1 MAEKRANQ
9 STKKRADQ
17 KEIFSISPDGEAFPL
32 PRPEDYPKEL
42 KRLQK
47 IVTAQRKEGREIVV
61 VMGLGFVGAVMAGV
75 VADSVQKSN
84 QTEADGVMVR
94 QAHHDKR
101 ESSKGNRDK
110 QGCHPEPVEGPLPS
124 YPKFVIGV
132 QRPSVRSYWKI
143 PLLNRGIAP
152 VEAED
157 PEVAPMI
164 ARCVKGKKTL
174 IATYTEDALCLADV
188 VVVDV
193 QCDYFKETL
202 GNCRQGH
209 AEIAALEDS
218 LKVIGDKIRPDC
230 LVLIETTV
238 PPGTTEYIAYPII
251 KKAFERRFGSPDQ
264 STPEDTKLKT
274 LDSRTRDLQV
284 IRGNDKKSG
293 RSLLSAP
300 TVTLSLSK
308 GVKGGGS
315 AVSPAGGGAGGGAPS
330 PIASGPSPAEG
341 TPEPLLAHSYERV
354 MPGREYVASIRD
366 FWRVCSGVNPTAR
379 ARVAKF
385 LSEVLNVEKF
395 PLTVLDRPIES
406 ETCKI
411 IENSYRATILAF
423 LDEWSLFAER
433 NGVDIMKVIQAIKV
447 RPTHSNM
454 IFPGPG
460 IGGYCLPKDGGLGVW
475 AYRHLMGFED
485 DIFKITPMAIDIN
498 DTRALHAAELVRDAL
513 RNMGKIVAAS
523 KIVILGASY
532 REDVGDTRYSGSE
545 ALVRKLTEMGGE
557 IRVHDPY
564 VQHWWELEKQ
574 DTYPAPGHSWA
585 RFFRNQESLTDLRIE
600 PDMKA
605 ALKGADAVV
614 LAVKHQAYRDLDP
627 DKILKMTGRPFAII
641 DCFGLLDDAKI
652 RRYFELGCEVKGLGR
667 GHIKRIKDQ
676 VKLKNDERKLS
687 YQK

>member
-1 MAEKRANQ
+1 MSEKRANQ

-17 KEIFSISPDGEAFPL
+17 KENFSISPDGEAFPL
-32 PRPEDYPKEL
+32 PRPEDYQKEF

-47 IVTAQRKEGREIVV
+47 IVAAQRKEGREIVV

-75 VADSVQKSN
+75 VADSVQKSTRTDEN
-84 QTEADGVMVR
+84 GAMVRQGNVTLSLSKGMVR
-94 QAHHDKR
+94 QAHHDTL
-101 ESSKGNRDK
+101 
-110 QGCHPEPVEGPLPS
+110 CHPEPVEGPLPRF
-124 YPKFVIGV
+124 PKFVIGV

-164 ARCVKGKKTL
+164 ARCVKEKKTL

-209 AEIAALEDS
+209 AEIKALEDS
-218 LKVIGDKIRPDC
+218 LKIIGEKIKPDC

-238 PPGTTEYIAYPII
+238 PPGTTEYVAYPIL
-251 KKAFERRFGSPDQ
+251 KKAFERRF
-264 STPEDTKLKT
+264 STP
-274 LDSRTRDLQV
+274 
-284 IRGNDKKSG
+284 NDKKVTNNPS
-293 RSLLSAP
+293 P
-300 TVTLSLSK
+300 TTVTLSSSK

-315 AVSPAGGGAGGGAPS
+315 TSYEPS
-330 PIASGPSPAEG
+330 TMSY
-341 TPEPLLAHSYERV
+341 EPLLSHSYERV

-366 FWRVCSGVNPTAR
+366 FWRVCSGINEEAR
-379 ARVAKF
+379 KRVAKF
-385 LSEVLNVEKF
+385 LSEVLNVEKY
-395 PLTVLDRPIES
+395 PLTVLDRPVES

-411 IENSYRATILAF
+411 VENSYRATILAF
-423 LDEWSLFAER
+423 LNEWSLFAER
-433 NGVDIMKVIQAIKV
+433 NGVDLIKVIKAIKV

-475 AYRHLMGFED
+475 AYQKLMGFED
-485 DIFKITPMAIDIN
+485 DIFKITPLAIDIN
-498 DTRALHAAELVRDAL
+498 DTRSLHAAELVRDAL

-523 KIVILGASY
+523 RIAVLGASY

-545 ALVRKLTEMGGE
+545 ILVRKLTEMGGDVV
-557 IRVHDPY
+557 VHDPY
-564 VQHWWELEKQ
+564 VKHWWELEKQ

-585 RFFRNQESLTDLRIE
+585 RFFRNQEKLTETRIQ
-600 PDMKA
+600 DNLA
-605 ALKGADAVV
+605 SALKGVDAVV
-614 LAVKHQAYRDLDP
+614 LAVKHQAYLKLTP
-627 DKILKMTGRPFAII
+627 DEIIKMTKRPVAII
-641 DCFGLLDDAKI
+641 DCFGILSDEKI
-652 RRYFELGCEVKGLGR
+652 RRFFELDCEVKGLGR
-667 GHIKRIKDQ
+667 GHVKRIKDS
-676 VKLKNDERKLS
+676 LKR
-687 YQK
+687 